1 MAKVPNAVEI
11 YQLPKYGAR
20 TLQTTDR
27 QTTDGRAIAYS
38 EREREFTFAKNYARP
53 TYHMHRIGRT
63 ANVAFR
69 QLYCSM
75 SGYNQDVFS
84 VTKMHYGLTATH
96 ADNFCMQLNTLRPA
110 MFKYQSAF
118 VYSDG
123 FMRNFIFNLSSTC
136 NGSRD
141 ILHSERQVQVRA
153 NLVTWCML
161 DRYSKLSPG
170 QLKVR

>member
-1 MAKVPNAVEI
+1 
-11 YQLPKYGAR
+11 
-20 TLQTTDR
+20 
-27 QTTDGRAIAYS
+27 
-38 EREREFTFAKNYARP
+38 
-53 TYHMHRIGRT
+53 MHRIGRT